1 MGLGCQRAPM
11 TQQHMRTFCAIA
23 RSISKRRDLYQSET
37 CLELQSMASS
47 RIDAA
52 DIARLKEY
60 KPISCGFPGG
70 FHEKYDVGEKD
81 IGKGGFGIV
90 RIVTKRQ
97 NGKQYAA
104 KSIKKGLDIPNLSIA
119 RQAAHLANIKRE
131 VSVLHRLRGTLN
143 VVHFYE
149 ALEDDEYVHII
160 MELCTG
166 GELSHSLATRHYSEK
181 TVCCVSSKEGTGV
194 LFTC

>member
-1 MGLGCQRAPM
+1 
-11 TQQHMRTFCAIA
+11 
-23 RSISKRRDLYQSET
+23 
-37 CLELQSMASS
+37 MASS

-70 FHEKYDVGEKD
+70 FDHKYDIGGEL
-81 IGKGGFGIV
+81 GKGGFGIV
-90 RIVTKRQ
+90 RAVTKRQ

-160 MELCTG
+160 MELCKG
-166 GELSHSLATRHYSEK
+166 GELSHSLATRHYTEK
-181 TVCCVSSKEGTGV
+181 TVQFYMMEDGTGSLV
-194 LFTC
+194 FFESLHR